1 MTLRPSLALA
11 LTGLLALV
19 PLAHAQSTAVNGTIE
34 GVVKDTTGAVLPGVT
49 IRVTNVDTGAQ
60 RTLASGADG
69 GFRALLLPLGTYTA
83 RAEMQGFKAA
93 ERTGVTL
100 SAGQTATLNF
110 TLEVG
115 GLQEVVSVS
124 GEAPI
129 VEPGKIDLG
138 RTISETE
145 VKNLPLVS
153 RNPYNFAFLQ
163 ANVTGYENE
172 EFGVP
177 RINANGTQMH
187 TNYQIDGN
195 TNTEKDRAGLRL
207 LPVSEVVVKEVKVIT
222 SGFAP
227 EFGQTTGMVYN
238 AITPSGTNQL
248 SGSASF
254 RLRRKGFSE
263 KPFFLSATAPKP
275 DTHVNNWT
283 ATLGGPIQRDRTHF
297 YVGYEF
303 VDRDLSADRVITV
316 TPANAALL
324 GLGSAA
330 IPGSGV
336 IPATQTV
343 NFLLGKV
350 DHQVN
355 PSNKLSARY
364 FFFKNKSPFNIG
376 ATARGASNTVEQG
389 TDFNDRM
396 DSASL
401 QLISSVGSDRLNEL
415 RVQYARRH
423 QFRTASAGAGTGPA
437 ITVAGV
443 ANFGGPIAAVSDAG
457 FDFSQGIWQ
466 VLDNFSWI
474 RGRHNFK
481 VGVDAQ
487 LIADSRENTLFQLYT
502 FPTVDAYLAARSGAN
517 PRSYTTFN
525 QLLGDPAVEYD
536 SSFFGVFVQDDFK
549 ISQGFK
555 VLYGIR
561 YDYFKVP
568 DARSFAANP
577 MSSSFKVDKNNFAPR
592 VGFSWSIDPEG
603 RTVLRA
609 SSGIMYEPPLLNFYE
624 DAIQRN
630 GDPRTVSLTLNPTS
644 SGAPA
649 FPGTLA
655 DLPPGFTLP
664 LQSIVAMDPDFST
677 QYAVLTNVQLERGLT
692 NDLSVSVG
700 YVNSI
705 GRNMPVLIDTNLIPT
720 GRTLGDGRP
729 IYATGVSAS
738 TRTNTAFNHVDV
750 FQSAGSGSY
759 NAFTAQVNKRMSHG
773 FQFQASYTLAKGED
787 NAPLTSTYIVGGFD
801 DRLSDPSN
809 LDRDKGPTPFNQTH
823 TFIFS
828 TVIQPRVEGGGLGA
842 RLANDNQLGVIV
854 QANSGLPF
862 NIRSNQDLNQDGVN
876 NDRPLG
882 IGRNSGRLGTVLNVD
897 ARYVRFI
904 TLRGRLRAELFA
916 EAKNLLNR
924 GCSTPSDYAT
934 CAANVQAVNRIVTT
948 DAAGNPAAA
957 LPSPFRGT
965 TGYLQRAFQLG
976 LKLAF

>member
-1 MTLRPSLALA
+1 MTRRRVFPLV
-11 LTGLLALV
+11 LTGLLAV
-19 PLAHAQSTAVNGTIE
+19 APLAHAQSTAINGTIE
-34 GVVKDTTGAVLPGVT
+34 GVARDTTGAVLPGVT
-49 IRVTNVDTGAQ
+49 IQLVNVDTGAQ
-60 RTLASGADG
+60 RSLTSGADG
-69 GFRALLLPLGTYTA
+69 GFRALLLPLGTYTV
-83 RAEMQGFKAA
+83 RAELQGFKAA
-93 ERTGVTL
+93 ERTGVKL
-100 SAGQTATLNF
+100 SAGQIATLNF

-115 GLQEVVSVS
+115 GVQEVVSVS

-129 VEPGKIDLG
+129 AEPGRIDLG

-145 VKNLPLVS
+145 IKNLPLVS

-163 ANVTGYENE
+163 ANVTGFENE

-207 LPVSEVVVKEVKVIT
+207 LPVSEVMVKEVKVIT

-238 AITPSGTNQL
+238 AVTPSGTNQL
-248 SGSASF
+248 TGSTSF
-254 RLRRKGFSE
+254 RFRRKGFSE
-263 KPFFLSATAPKP
+263 KPFFLAATAPKP

-283 ATLGGPIQRDRTHF
+283 ATLGGPILKDRTHF
-297 YVGYEF
+297 YLGYEF

-316 TPANAALL
+316 SPANAARL
-324 GLGSAA
+324 GLSSAA
-330 IPGSGV
+330 IPSSGV
-336 IPATQTV
+336 IPATQKV

-350 DHQVN
+350 DHQLGA
-355 PSNKLSARY
+355 SSKLSARY
-364 FFFKNKSPFNIG
+364 VFFKNRSPYNIG
-376 ATARGASNTVEQG
+376 ATSRGAGNTVEQA

-401 QLISSVGSDRLNEL
+401 QLISSIGSDRLNEL

-443 ANFGGPIAAVSDAG
+443 ANFGGPISIVSEAG
-457 FDFSQGIWQ
+457 FDFNQEIWQ

-487 LIADSRENTLFQLYT
+487 YIDDARVNTLFQLYT
-502 FPTVDAYLAARSGAN
+502 FPSVDAYLAARSGAN
-517 PRSYTTFN
+517 ARSYTTFS
-525 QLLGDPAVEYD
+525 QLFGDPRVSYN

-549 ISQGFK
+549 ISQSFK
-555 VLYGIR
+555 VLYGVR

-568 DARSFAANP
+568 DSRPFGANP
-577 MSSSFKVDKNNFAPR
+577 FSSSFKVDKNNFGPR
-592 VGFSWSIDPEG
+592 VGFSWALDPEA

-609 SSGIMYEPPLLNFYE
+609 SSGLMYEPPLLNFYE

-630 GDPRTVSLTLNPTS
+630 GDPRTIAQTLSPTTA
-644 SGAPA
+644 GAPA

-655 DLPPGFTLP
+655 DLPAGFVRPT
-664 LQSIVAMDPDFST
+664 QSIVAIDPEFST
-677 QYAVLTNVQLERGLT
+677 QYSVLTNVQLERALAR
-692 NDLSVSVG
+692 DLSVAVG
-700 YVNSI
+700 FVNST

-729 IYATGVSAS
+729 IYSRTVSAG
-738 TRTNTAFNHVDV
+738 TRANPTFNHVDV
-750 FQSAGSGSY
+750 FRSIGSGAY
-759 NAFTAQVNKRMSHG
+759 NAFTAQVNKRMSRG

-787 NAPLTSTYIVGGFD
+787 DAPLTSTYVVGSGD
-801 DRLSDPSN
+801 DRVSDPSN
-809 LDRDKGPTPFNQTH
+809 LDREKGPTPFNQTH
-823 TFIFS
+823 TFVFS
-828 TVIQPRVEGGGLGA
+828 TVIQPRLDGGGIAAL
-842 RLANDNQLGVIV
+842 LANNNQLGVIV

-862 NIRSNQDLNQDGVN
+862 NIRANQDLNQDDIS

-882 IGRNSGRLGTVLNVD
+882 IDRNAGRLGSVVNVD

-904 TLRGRLRAELFA
+904 NLSGRMRAELFA

-924 GCSTPSDYAT
+924 GCSEPSAYAA
-934 CAANVQAVNRIVTT
+934 CDANVLSVNRIVPT
-948 DAAGNPAAA
+948 DATGNPVAA
-957 LPSPFRGT
+957 LPSPFPGT
-965 TGYLQRAFQLG
+965 GGYLQRAFQLG